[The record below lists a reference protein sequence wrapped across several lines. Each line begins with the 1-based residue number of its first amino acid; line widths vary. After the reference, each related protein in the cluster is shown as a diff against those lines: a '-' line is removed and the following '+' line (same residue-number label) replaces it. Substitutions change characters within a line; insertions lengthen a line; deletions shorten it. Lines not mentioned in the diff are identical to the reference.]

1 MDKQQLDTMLFN
13 EKFSDLKL
21 SIKSHPKRRVIA
33 DYLNKV
39 CFEIYFNKI
48 IFLLFFIS

>member
-13 EKFSDLKL
+13 EKFSYLKL

-39 CFEIYFNKI
+39 CFEIYCNKI
-48 IFLLFFIS
+48 VFFVFY